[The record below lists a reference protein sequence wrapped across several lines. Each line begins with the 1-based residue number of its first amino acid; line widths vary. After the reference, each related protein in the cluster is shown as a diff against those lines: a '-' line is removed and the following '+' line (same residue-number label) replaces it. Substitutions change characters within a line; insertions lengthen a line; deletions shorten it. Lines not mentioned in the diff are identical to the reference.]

1 MKIGVLG
8 SRGSWHVEA
17 LVKALEERGIL
28 TNRFPITRLVARI
41 SDEPRVRVWEHI
53 LEGYDAMIVRSIPA
67 GSLEQIIFRVD
78 VLHRLE
84 DLGVRVVNS
93 ARTIERTVDKYYTSA
108 LLEDADIPTPRT
120 VVTERFDEAMEAF
133 KELGD
138 VVVKPLFGSEGRGM
152 VRVMDKDTAYRVFRA
167 LELGRYVY
175 YLQEFIPH
183 GHWDIRAF
191 VVGSEIV
198 AAMARRVEEPGPSSW
213 KTNVAQGAK
222 GEPLEPDREVQ
233 HMALTAC
240 QVLEAEYAG
249 VDILPGEDGRYYV
262 TEVNGIPGWRGLQ
275 AATGVNVAELLVDYI
290 HSSFVGAME
299 TATQESQGT

>member
-1 MKIGVLG
+1 VKIGILG
-8 SRGSWHVEA
+8 SKGSWHVEA

-41 SDEPRVRVWEHI
+41 SDEPRVRVWEHT
-53 LEGYDAMIVRSIPA
+53 LEGYDAIIVRSIPA

-108 LLEDADIPTPRT
+108 LLEDAGIPTPRT

-152 VRVMDKDTAYRVFRA
+152 VRVCDEDAAYRVFRA
-167 LELGRYVY
+167 LELGRYIF

-183 GHWDIRAF
+183 ANWDIRAF
-191 VVGSEIV
+191 VVGHEVV
-198 AAMARRVEEPGPSSW
+198 AAMVRQADTW
-213 KTNVAQGAK
+213 KTNVARGAK
-222 GEPLEPDREVQ
+222 TEPLTLDRELRQ
-233 HMALTAC
+233 LSLRASR
-240 QVLEAEYAG
+240 VLGAEYAG
-249 VDILPGEDGRYYV
+249 VDILKAERSGYYL
-262 TEVNGIPGWRGLQ
+262 TEINGIPGWRGLQ
-275 AATGVNVAELLVDYI
+275 STTSVNIAERIVEHVIGLVRR
-290 HSSFVGAME
+290 
-299 TATQESQGT
+299 